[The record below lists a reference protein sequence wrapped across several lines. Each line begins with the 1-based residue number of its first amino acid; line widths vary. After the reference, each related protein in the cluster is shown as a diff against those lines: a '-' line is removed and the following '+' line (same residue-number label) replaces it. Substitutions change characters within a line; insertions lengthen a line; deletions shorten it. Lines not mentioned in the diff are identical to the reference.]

1 MCYSDEVNTQTKR
14 QDTVSQVVFSL
25 PLIEQEEKSEFDS
38 HLHQNR
44 FVSKK
49 KDLKVKSVLG
59 STSPGQVTWKS
70 TTNVVRAYTGK
81 PRFCGIRSRL
91 TR

>member
-1 MCYSDEVNTQTKR
+1 MCYSDEVSTQTKR

-49 KDLKVKSVLG
+49 RTSKSSL
-59 STSPGQVTWKS
+59 
-70 TTNVVRAYTGK
+70 Y
-81 PRFCGIRSRL
+81 
-91 TR
+91 